1 MNKNPTKYQV
11 ESSPAIK
18 SSTASYDEN
27 YILSNNGILNIYGN
41 CSKKE
46 IEKSLQEK
54 TKWGITLIQFA
65 RQFKVEKE
73 LLKLLNERVLKEFPN
88 CSLRQVF
95 NGYGAF
101 DNLNFLEH
109 LNNLSDLRIEMFGE
123 IDLKP
128 INKYCKLKSLA
139 IGGDKSKIEGITN
152 HESIENLFVFDKV
165 KDIQLIGR
173 MKNLKKLT
181 ISKMTLKNLDFL
193 NGLTNLNELHFML
206 GGTKN
211 LGALPQIGKIEELS
225 FTWVRQLKMEHLNP
239 INDMKFLKKLKFDR
253 QPHLLNLDWLNNK
266 EIETEIINCKNYK
279 KEASR

>member
-1 MNKNPTKYQV
+1 MNKNSTKYQV

-65 RQFKVEKE
+65 RQFEVEKE
-73 LLKLLNERVLKEFPN
+73 LLKLLNEKVLKEFPK
-88 CSLRQVF
+88 CSLRQVL

-101 DNLNFLEH
+101 ENLDFLEH
-109 LNNLSDLRIEMFGE
+109 LNNLSDLRIELFGE
-123 IDLKP
+123 TDLEP
-128 INKYCKLKSLA
+128 INKFCKLKSLA

-152 HESIENLFVFDKV
+152 HKSIENLFVFDKV
-165 KDIQLIGR
+165 KDIKSIGQ
-173 MKNLKKLT
+173 MKNLKTLT
-181 ISKMTLKNLDFL
+181 ISKMTLKSLEFL
-193 NGLTNLNELHFML
+193 NGLVNLNELHFVL

-211 LGALPQIGKIEELS
+211 LGALPKIGRIEELS
-225 FTWVRQLKMEHLNP
+225 FTWVRQLKMEHLIP
-239 INDMKFLKKLKFDR
+239 INEMKSIKKIKFNR
-253 QPHLLNLDWLNNK
+253 QPHLLNLDWLNDK
-266 EIETEIINCKNYK
+266 EIETEIINCKNFK
-279 KEASR
+279 EEASR